1 MNSSNRRYDL
11 ISIVI
16 VFALAMV
23 FEYFGSFS
31 LLEDQTLSY
40 RQILRTLHG
49 DEKYTTPSEDVVI
62 VYTDEAFF
70 AEYGAFPLRRAD
82 IARLITKLKDM
93 GAKVIGVDM
102 LLDFNSAY
110 GEDPAVET
118 ALKEAGNVVLVST
131 AKISDGR
138 FMGVNHA
145 IPRFQQYTDSGY
157 SNITS
162 NSAISENI
170 VSLRLYPE
178 VINAGEWPFAVKVV
192 SNYLDEKPSLEGH
205 HLRIGDDIDVKLDH
219 DDAMYIDYPLLPPNG
234 EGATMRLHSVTGLA
248 AGDILF
254 SNDPAELKDLS
265 YLVKD
270 KIVLLG
276 EVAAVAHDEFET
288 PVGDVYG
295 VEVIAD
301 EIATLLR
308 SGPLHPASN
317 FLEIIIA
324 LIMMLAFIATILIQN
339 PLPRNLVNL
348 AILAV
353 YITLAVLVYIYF
365 GLVLSMSYVLLAS
378 LFAIVTINARFYL
391 QERGQKTL
399 IRSAFGQYLSPK
411 VVSELVKNPQKV
423 ALGGEEREMTAFFSD
438 IEGFSTFSEQMTPT
452 ELVNMLNDYL
462 TEMCNIIIA
471 GEGTV
476 DKFEGD
482 AIIAFWGAPTVQ
494 DDHARRAC
502 FAAIDMQQAVMSIR
516 DRWTTAGHAPIRVR
530 MGINSGPMVVGNMGS
545 AQRLDYT
552 IMGDAVNLAARLEG
566 ANKAYGSGIMISD
579 ATYALCRDDVDA
591 RELDRIRVVGKS
603 EPVTV
608 YELLARKGQT
618 TGIRADLVSH
628 FAKGRQAYLAG
639 HYDVAR
645 DAFKLCTSIDPE
657 DGPSRVFLQRCE
669 AYIKTPPPKD
679 WDGVFSLD
687 EK

>member
-1 MNSSNRRYDL
+1 MNSSRRRYDL

-16 VFALAMV
+16 VFALAIV
-23 FEYFGSFS
+23 LEYFGSFS

-40 RQILRTLHG
+40 RQILRTHYG
-49 DEKYTTPSEDVVI
+49 DERYTTPSDDVVI
-62 VYTDEAFF
+62 VYTDEDFF
-70 AEYGAFPLRRAD
+70 AQYGAFPLRRAD
-82 IARLITKLKDM
+82 IARLIERLKDM

-110 GEDPAVET
+110 GEDPAVEA
-118 ALKEAGNVVLVST
+118 ALRKAGNVVLVSQ
-131 AKISDGR
+131 AQLPDGK
-138 FMGVNHA
+138 FTGVNHA
-145 IPRFQQYTDSGY
+145 IPRFQKLTDSGY

-170 VSLRLYPE
+170 VSLRMIPE
-178 VINAGEWPFAVKVV
+178 VIDSGEWPFAVKVV
-192 SNYLDEKPSLEGH
+192 SNYLDETPELQGH
-205 HLRIGDDIDVKLDH
+205 HLRFGDDIDITLDN
-219 DDAMYIDYPLLPPNG
+219 DNSMYIDYPLLPPNG
-234 EGATMRLHSVTGLA
+234 EGATMRLHTITGLA

-254 SNDPAELKDLS
+254 ANDPAELKDLG

-270 KIVLLG
+270 KIVLMG
-276 EVAAVAHDEFET
+276 EVADVSHDEFET

-301 EIATLLR
+301 EISTLLR
-308 SGPLHPASN
+308 NGPLHPASN
-317 FLEIIIA
+317 VLEAIVA
-324 LIMMLAFIATILIQN
+324 LVLMLCLIATNLIQN
-339 PLPRNLVNL
+339 PLPRNLVSAGL
-348 AILAV
+348 LVV
-353 YITLAVLVYIYF
+353 YIGFAFTAYIYF

-378 LFAIVTINARFYL
+378 VFAIVAINARFYL

-411 VVSELVKNPQKV
+411 VVSELVKNPEKV

-438 IEGFSTFSEQMTPT
+438 IQGFSTFSEQMTPT

-471 GEGTV
+471 GEGTI
-476 DKFEGD
+476 DKYEGD
-482 AIIAFWGAPTVQ
+482 AIIAFWGAPTRQ
-494 DDHARRAC
+494 ADHARRAC
-502 FAAIDMQQAVMSIR
+502 LAAIDMQEAVMSIR
-516 DRWTTAGHAPIRVR
+516 DRWTKAGHAPISVR

-552 IMGDAVNLAARLEG
+552 MMGDAVNLASRLEG

-579 ATYALCRDDVDA
+579 ATYSMCKDDVDV

-608 YELLARKGQT
+608 YQLLARKGQT
-618 TGIRADLVSH
+618 NGIRADLMSH
-628 FAKGRQAYLAG
+628 FAKGLQAYRAG
-639 HYDVAR
+639 NYSTAR

-657 DGPSRVFLQRCE
+657 DGPSITYLKRCE
-669 AYIKTPPPKD
+669 RYISNPPPPD